1 MPKCHIVGIYPAPA
15 MVEDR
20 LILYNAVRLL
30 ANRFLRQ
37 LPVVDREGR
46 AIGVIAIR
54 DVLRYLNDVVSRGES
69 ILDALSA
76 ASVRNVARI
85 PAVTLTYGR
94 FSIFDVFNTMKEKGI
109 GLIPITS
116 EDGRLIGIVNE
127 EHLASLI
134 KNNSYVATGLRVDD
148 IATSPAIGVPL
159 NTTFADALRVM
170 GERGFR
176 HLPVLD
182 EKNRPIMIV
191 TARDLLRFI
200 MRDSTIKLLEA
211 GKQDEV
217 LKTPITHIGR
227 PEPVRVETGTNLD
240 EALSIMAIAGIG
252 GLLIVDEDER
262 LKGIVTD
269 MDIVTRLPD
278 KLGETF
284 DRLVEKIVPLCP

>member
-159 NTTFADALRVM
+159 NATFADALRVM